1 MSKFKK
7 TIALVLGA
15 AVLVSAI
22 AGCAKKVP
30 CYKGT
35 PVPDFIA
42 VTDLDDSNVLD
53 GNNSPELAQAEQY
66 LSQIAGGNLDCHFYQ
81 NITMDNYMTY
91 LDVLFDQHFDS
102 LYMPDTENSY
112 YTVNSN
118 AGVYIVIVYHGGI
131 EERGLM
137 GVYTMKMTDDKMDDD
152 NYADFVFSVADDF

>member
-102 LYMPDTENSY
+102 LYMPDPENAY
-112 YTVNSN
+112 YVINDKT
-118 AGVYIVIVYHGGI
+118 GVYVVVVNYSAVD
-131 EERGLM
+131 ELGLM
-137 GVYTMKMTDDKMDDD
+137 GVYTMQMYDEKMDDD
-152 NYADFVFSVADDF
+152 MYEEFVSTVGAL